1 MMIKKNNFEKINFI
15 FLILILSTI
24 LFRSIC
30 TILIISYIVFQ
41 IFAFINLKVKIK
53 FNGLIILLS
62 MPFLIEV
69 LMFWNNDYA
78 YYGFKS
84 LEKKIIYLFF
94 PFFIILSPFKID
106 IFKIINYWTK
116 IICLIL
122 FCFLIRY
129 VIFYQDN
136 INNYLNG
143 IDVWDMGYSFSRSID
158 NNHAPALNLIVS
170 FCCISSLYNFYNTT
184 SKRRLEKITNF
195 ITYTMLLGFVFL
207 INTRIAVCSS
217 ILGSIFITL
226 YQFKSSFTLK
236 QSVLITA
243 IVFIF
248 IVIFITLFPYTIKKY
263 TTVSFGNMDKIGKL
277 DEVENPEGEI
287 YNSLVTRLSIWK
299 SAFDLSKRNIWFGVG
314 ASDGKRK
321 LFEYYY
327 ETDQMFLFKYKFPVH
342 NQYLDYLVRFGII
355 GFVLLIIFMALP
367 LYIGF
372 KLHNSLIIY
381 YSLSFIIANI
391 TDDFLIR
398 FDGIVFSCI
407 LVSFFGYLY
416 VRNQDKYFLKE

>member
-1 MMIKKNNFEKINFI
+1 
-15 FLILILSTI
+15 
-24 LFRSIC
+24 
-30 TILIISYIVFQ
+30 
-41 IFAFINLKVKIK
+41 
-53 FNGLIILLS
+53 
-62 MPFLIEV
+62 
-69 LMFWNNDYA
+69 
-78 YYGFKS
+78 
-84 LEKKIIYLFF
+84 
-94 PFFIILSPFKID
+94 
-106 IFKIINYWTK
+106 
-116 IICLIL
+116 
-122 FCFLIRY
+122 
-129 VIFYQDN
+129 
-136 INNYLNG
+136 
-143 IDVWDMGYSFSRSID
+143 
-158 NNHAPALNLIVS
+158 
-170 FCCISSLYNFYNTT
+170 
-184 SKRRLEKITNF
+184 
-195 ITYTMLLGFVFL
+195 MLLVFVFL

-226 YQFKSSFTLK
+226 YKFKSSFTIK

-287 YNSLVTRLSIWK
+287 YNSLVTRISIWK
-299 SAFDLSKRNIWFGVG
+299 SALDLSKRNIWFGVG

-321 LFEYYY
+321 LFDYYY

-342 NQYLDYLVRFGII
+342 NQYLDYLIRFGIV
-355 GFVLLIIFMALP
+355 GLVLLIIFMALP

-381 YSLSFIIANI
+381 YSLSFIVANI